1 MRQPKAVVI
10 GSGVAGLAAAIRL
23 SVQGFEVD
31 VFERNAYAG
40 GKLSFF
46 EKDGLSMIGEKKKPL
61 RNLIFRNIRF
71 ERFVRYVRFDVP

>member
-46 EKDGLSMIGEKKKPL
+46 EKDGFFVNQS
-61 RNLIFRNIRF
+61 RTSSIFFHGKTLFQQILVIALQNS
-71 ERFVRYVRFDVP
+71 

>member
-23 SVQGFEVD
+23 SLQGFEVD

-40 GKLSFF
+40 GNCTPLAP
-46 EKDGLSMIGEKKKPL
+46 EIKKNCEPL
-61 RNLIFRNIRF
+61 VLGPAFAIASEPIW
-71 ERFVRYVRFDVP
+71 Y